1 MSEGSLLHKDGKEV
15 SFMTNSEL
23 ILKLIEMLLTEKE
36 KNNQLQSK
44 LEETK
49 KNEG

>member
-23 ILKLIEMLLTEKE
+23 ILKLIDELLAERE
-36 KNNQLQSK
+36 KNIKLQSK
-44 LEETK
+44 LEEYQK
-49 KNEG
+49 SRD